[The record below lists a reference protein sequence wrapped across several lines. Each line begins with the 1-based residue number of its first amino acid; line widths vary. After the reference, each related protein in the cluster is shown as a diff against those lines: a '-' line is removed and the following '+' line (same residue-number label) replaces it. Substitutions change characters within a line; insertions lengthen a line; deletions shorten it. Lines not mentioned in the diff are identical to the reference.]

1 MHLVEIQR
9 GCPNRCKFCA
19 APVIYQPFKQFSK
32 ESVISAIDRGLPHR
46 KKIGLIGG
54 DVLAHP
60 SFEDIADYI
69 HSCGATFSPSSV
81 RADRITARTAEL
93 LKISGHRTITLAP
106 ETGSETLRKAIG
118 KDISDE
124 RFVQAVETLSE
135 HGIKQIKLYFMIGLP
150 GETDLDIK
158 KIADLALK
166 LKRSGAQRVTVA
178 INPFVPKKN
187 TALANA
193 DFAGVA
199 SLKKKIRLI
208 KKELSMA
215 GGVSLKFESPL
226 ASLHEYEMQK

>member
-19 APVIYQPFKQFSK
+19 APVIYHPFKQFSK
-32 ESVISAIDRGLPHR
+32 ESIISAIDFGLPHR

-60 SFEDIADYI
+60 HFEDIAEYI
-69 HSCGATFSPSSV
+69 HSRGATFSPSSV
-81 RADRITARTAEL
+81 RADRITERTARL

-106 ETGSETLRKAIG
+106 EAGSETLRKAIG
-118 KDISDE
+118 KNISDE
-124 RFVQAVETLSE
+124 RFVEAVQTLSE
-135 HGIKQIKLYFMIGLP
+135 QGIKQIKLYFMIGLP
-150 GETDLDIK
+150 GETENDIK
-158 KIADLALK
+158 KIAGLALR
-166 LKRSGAQRVTVA
+166 LKGAGAQKITVA

-187 TALANA
+187 TALANEE
-193 DFAGVA
+193 FAGVA
-199 SLKKKIRLI
+199 LLKKKIRLI